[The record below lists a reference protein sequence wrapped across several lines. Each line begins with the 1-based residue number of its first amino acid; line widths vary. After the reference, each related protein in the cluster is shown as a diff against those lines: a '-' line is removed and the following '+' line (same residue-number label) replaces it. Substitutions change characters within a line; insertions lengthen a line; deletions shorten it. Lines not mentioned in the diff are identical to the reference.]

1 MEMFH
6 LRTDV
11 SLLFQTWRIQSSTA
25 LIGACLVAFLFAAF
39 HEGLK
44 ILRQW
49 LMSKYLL
56 NLIWSLRQTSH
67 SEAGENHIQDN
78 EGPLCRKGTT
88 LKPKEIQLTEK
99 RTWRQDI
106 YLWQT
111 LLYTLQVAVG
121 YMLMLTVMTY
131 NTWLGVAVL
140 AGVGTGYL
148 AFSVVFPDH
157 LIFRTTHREGL
168 LLEDLS
174 HRDIYRA

>member
-1 MEMFH
+1 MSNGQ
-6 LRTDV
+6 R
-11 SLLFQTWRIQSSTA
+11 SSRSPGYISPIFFNFP
-25 LIGACLVAFLFAAF
+25 LNYKG
-39 HEGLK
+39 
-44 ILRQW
+44 
-49 LMSKYLL
+49 YLL
-56 NLIWSLRQTSH
+56 CSLYDPTF
-67 SEAGENHIQDN
+67 G
-78 EGPLCRKGTT
+78 
-88 LKPKEIQLTEK
+88 
-99 RTWRQDI
+99 RTRRQDI

-168 LLEDLS
+168 LLEGLS
-174 HRDIYRA
+174 HRNMYPA